1 MAEHHRRT
9 ENDVLPPRM
18 SCAAIGA
25 ESHAAEILGMAVVVA
40 VLQIALT
47 FATQQPQMHAHEM
60 QATRISM
67 LHRTCTA
74 RHQV

>member
-1 MAEHHRRT
+1 
-9 ENDVLPPRM
+9 
-18 SCAAIGA
+18 
-25 ESHAAEILGMAVVVA
+25 MAVVVA